1 MAHEQ
6 FRNHAHTIRLHT
18 GCPRRNVADF
28 GRIFLMLK
36 YTDIPQNTYIQS
48 WTVTEIL
55 TREMFGLLAL
65 PRTVFVKPTRDAY
78 AAHVRPWEWNAF
90 TLQVRYEWLVTCTE
104 FAKIPFVFSH
114 LEYFV
119 MHFVYRF
126 WDGNARASV
135 DEYQKR
141 LPTCAV
147 SNVKSVLQYCQ
158 IFMCHVKC
166 LEP

>member
-6 FRNHAHTIRLHT
+6 FRNHTHTIRLHT

-48 WTVTEIL
+48 WTVTEIM
-55 TREMFGLLAL
+55 TREMFCLLAL

-104 FAKIPFVFSH
+104 LQKYLLCFPTWNILSCILCMDFEMA
-114 LEYFV
+114 
-119 MHFVYRF
+119 MHVLLLT
-126 WDGNARASV
+126 N
-135 DEYQKR
+135 
-141 LPTCAV
+141 T
-147 SNVKSVLQYCQ
+147 KSVYEHAQSAMLNQYFNTAGYSCA
-158 IFMCHVKC
+158 
-166 LEP
+166 L